1 MVSGAN
7 RALVASDQ
15 ARAGL
20 GPSGFDHGYE
30 AMVYTANLPMQTI
43 TFVYQDGG
51 PPMAGGIFQITR
63 VRTVTDDDRKVF
75 PLPPD
80 GVCPCCGREEEY

>member
-1 MVSGAN
+1 MASGAN

-30 AMVYTANLPMQTI
+30 EWRSALIAFYEGDCLPTKAALLRNGAPLDYLDRRAI
-43 TFVYQDGG
+43 DALKAAFE
-51 PPMAGGIFQITR
+51 R
-63 VRTVTDDDRKVF
+63 VAA
-75 PLPPD
+75 
-80 GVCPCCGREEEY
+80 